1 MLLKFAPSNQRFS
14 SLSTPTTMA
23 VKYPITVSLTKS
35 SRLSSVDFTDLPFG
49 KVISDHMFV
58 VDYEG
63 GQWVN
68 PRIEP
73 FQKMEISPAN
83 LALHYGQSIFEGMK
97 ASKRNGEPVLFRADM
112 HARRLNISAERM
124 CMPNLPEDLF
134 LQGLKMLVD
143 LDRAWI
149 PDMEDHALY
158 IRPLM
163 FATDEYFGVHASEN
177 YRFIIFTGPVGPYYP
192 KPVKLWVEE
201 VFTRAAQGGVG
212 EAKCAGNYGASL
224 LPAQRAK
231 KAGYDQVMWMDA
243 VEKKYVQEVGTM
255 NLFFV
260 MDGKVITPTTTGT
273 ILRGITR
280 DTFIMLLKDWGYTVE
295 DRLLSIAEIAD
306 AYWRGTLQECFG
318 AGTAAVVSHVSDI
331 TWRDRKLEL
340 PPVDDTHR
348 PVATRLKKY
357 LNRLRMGQEQDTFDW
372 IDTCANSGV
381 MEFVKEEEKALLLPA

>member
-1 MLLKFAPSNQRFS
+1 
-14 SLSTPTTMA
+14 MA
-23 VKYPITVSLTKS
+23 VKYPITVSLTSNSK
-35 SRLSSVDFTDLPFG
+35 LPTVDFANIPFG
-49 KVISDHMFV
+49 KVISDHMFI

-73 FQKMEISPAN
+73 FAKMEISPAN

-112 HARRLNISAERM
+112 HARRLNVSAERM
-124 CMPNLPEDLF
+124 CMPKMPEDLF
-134 LQGLKMLVD
+134 MQGLKMLVD

-149 PDMEDHALY
+149 PDLEDHALY
-158 IRPLM
+158 IRPMM

-231 KAGYDQVMWMDA
+231 KAGYDQVMWMDS

-260 MDGKVITPTTTGT
+260 MDNRVITPTTTGT
-273 ILRGITR
+273 ILRGVTR
-280 DTFIMLLKDWGYTVE
+280 DSFMTLLKEWGYTVE

-306 AYWRGTLQECFG
+306 AYWRGSLQECFG

-340 PPVDDTHR
+340 PPVDEKHR
-348 PVATRLKKY
+348 PVGTMLKSY
-357 LNRLRMGQEQDTFDW
+357 LNRLRMGLEEDQFHWMES
-372 IDTCANSGV
+372 CANSGV
-381 MEFVKEEEKALLLPA
+381 MDFVKEEDKALLMAI

>member
-1 MLLKFAPSNQRFS
+1 
-14 SLSTPTTMA
+14 MA
-23 VKYPITVSLTKS
+23 VKYPITVNLTKQT
-35 SRLSSVDFTDLPFG
+35 RLNTVDFANLPFG

-83 LALHYGQSIFEGMK
+83 LALHYGQSIFEGLK
-97 ASKRNGEPVLFRADM
+97 ASKRSGEPVLFRAEQ
-112 HARRLNISAERM
+112 HARRLNVSAERM
-124 CMPNLPEDLF
+124 CMPAIPEDLF
-134 LQGLKMLVD
+134 MQGLTMLID

-149 PDMEDHALY
+149 PDLEDHALY
-158 IRPLM
+158 IRPMM
-163 FATDEYFGVHASEN
+163 FATDEYFGVHASEK

-192 KPVKLWVEE
+192 KPVRLWVEE

-231 KAGYDQVMWMDA
+231 KNGYDQVMWMDA

-260 MDGKVITPTTTGT
+260 MDDKVITPATTGT
-273 ILRGITR
+273 ILRGVTR
-280 DTFIMLLKDWGYTVE
+280 DSFVTVLKDWGYTVE
-295 DRLLSIAEIAD
+295 DRMLSIAEIAD

-318 AGTAAVVSHVSDI
+318 AGTAAVVSHVADI
-331 TWRDRKLEL
+331 TWRDRRMEL
-340 PPVDDTHR
+340 PEVNETNR
-348 PVATRLKKY
+348 PVGTRLKKY
-357 LNRLRMGQEQDTFDW
+357 INRLRMGLEPDHFGW
-372 IDTCANSGV
+372 MHSCANSGV
-381 MEFVKEEEKALLLPA
+381 MEFLSEEDKKLLLPA

>member
-1 MLLKFAPSNQRFS
+1 
-14 SLSTPTTMA
+14 MA
-23 VKYPITVSLTKS
+23 VKYPITITPTTQ
-35 SRLSSVDFTDLPFG
+35 SRLSSVDFTDIPFG

-58 VDYEG
+58 ADYEDG
-63 GQWVN
+63 KWGN
-68 PRIEP
+68 LRIEP
-73 FQKMEISPAN
+73 FGRFELSPAN

-97 ASKRNGEPVLFRADM
+97 ATKRNGEPVLFRADM

-124 CMPNLPEDLF
+124 CMPTLPEDLF
-134 LQGLKMLVD
+134 MQALKMLVD
-143 LDRAWI
+143 MDRDWI
-149 PDMEDHALY
+149 PEKEDHSLY

-163 FATDEYFGVHASEN
+163 FAMDEYFGVHASEK
-177 YRFIIFTGPVGPYYP
+177 YRFVIFTGPVGPYYP
-192 KPVKLWVEE
+192 KPVRLWVEE
-201 VFTRAAQGGVG
+201 VFTRAALGGAG

-231 KAGYDQVMWMDA
+231 KNGYDQVMWMDS

-260 MDGKVITPTTTGT
+260 IDGKIITPATTGT

-280 DTFIMLLKDWGYTVE
+280 DSFITLLKDWGYTVE

-331 TWRDRKLEL
+331 TWRDRKIEL
-340 PPVDDTHR
+340 PPVDEKHR
-348 PVATRLKKY
+348 PIGTRLKTY
-357 LNRLRMGQEQDTFDW
+357 INRLRMGIEPDEYGWLQS
-372 IDTCANSGV
+372 CANSGV
-381 MEFVKEEEKALLLPA
+381 QQLLAKSDVLTAATV

>member
-1 MLLKFAPSNQRFS
+1 
-14 SLSTPTTMA
+14 MA
-23 VKYPITVSLTKS
+23 VKYPITVTPTTQTKLHEVS
-35 SRLSSVDFTDLPFG
+35 FDNIPFG
-49 KVISDHMFV
+49 KVISDHMFI
-58 VDYEG
+58 VDYDG
-63 GQWVN
+63 KQWVN

-73 FQKMEISPAN
+73 FQRFEISPAN

-97 ASKRNGEPVLFRADM
+97 ASKRHGEPVLFRPDL
-112 HARRLNISAERM
+112 HARRFNVSAERM
-124 CMPNLPEDLF
+124 CMPLLPEDLF
-134 LQGLKMLVD
+134 MQGLQMLVD
-143 LDRAWI
+143 LDRDWI
-149 PDMEDHALY
+149 PEKDDYALY
-158 IRPLM
+158 IRPMM
-163 FATDEYFGVHASEN
+163 FATDEYFGVHASEK
-177 YRFIIFTGPVGPYYP
+177 YRFLIFTGPVGPYYP

-224 LPAQRAK
+224 LPAMRAK

-260 MDGKVITPTTTGT
+260 MDGKVVTPATTGT
-273 ILRGITR
+273 ILRGVTR
-280 DTFIMLLKDWGYTVE
+280 DSFVSLLKEWGYTVE

-340 PPVDDTHR
+340 PPVDAQHR
-348 PVATRLKKY
+348 PVGTRLKQY
-357 LNRLRMGQEQDTFDW
+357 INRLRMGLEEDQHGWLSSCD
-372 IDTCANSGV
+372 NSGV
-381 MEFVKEEEKALLLPA
+381 WELVQGAEEVGIPA